1 MASVTQRV
9 PNYLGGVS
17 KQPDDKKFPG
27 QVREALNA
35 YPDPTFGLQKRPGLK
50 FLTVLKDSDGSGY
63 DNNDLDNAKWFYIH
77 RDNDEKYIGCIV
89 GASSSPYGEIHLW
102 NAATNV
108 KSNVTYSGS
117 ARNYLAAISKND
129 YHVLTV
135 QDTSIITNKQKV
147 VGIQSAST
155 FNLKRNATIR
165 LLGVD
170 YSAPYLVTLTI
181 GGLNYSCTFTN
192 TSSVLLILC

>member
-50 FLTVLKDSDGSGY
+50 FLTVLKDTGGTAY
-63 DNNDLDNAKWFYIH
+63 DNTDLDNAKWFYIH

-89 GASSSPYGEIHLW
+89 GASSSPYGEVHVW

-108 KSNVTYSGS
+108 KSTITYSGS
-117 ARNYLAAISKND
+117 SRDYLTAISKND

-135 QDTSIITNKQKV
+135 QDTSIITNKQKAV
-147 VGIQSAST
+147 TVQAANS
-155 FNLKRNATIR
+155 FNAKRQATIR
-165 LLGVD
+165 
-170 YSAPYLVTLTI
+170 
-181 GGLNYSCTFTN
+181 
-192 TSSVLLILC
+192 SVSYTHLRAHET

>member
-50 FLTVLKDSDGSGY
+50 FITTLKDGGGDEKGTDGS
-63 DNNDLDNAKWFYIH
+63 DFDATDLDTGKWFYIH

-89 GASSSPYGEIHLW
+89 GASSSPYGEVHVW

-108 KSNVTYSGS
+108 KSTITYSGS
-117 ARNYLAAISKND
+117 SRDYLTAISKND

-135 QDTSIITNKQKV
+135 QDTSITVSYKNMTLPT
-147 VGIQSAST
+147 S
-155 FNLKRNATIR
+155 
-165 LLGVD
+165 D
-170 YSAPYLVTLTI
+170 LV
-181 GGLNYSCTFTN
+181 
-192 TSSVLLILC
+192 

>member
-50 FLTVLKDSDGSGY
+50 FLTILKDGSSNAY
-63 DNNDLDNAKWFYIH
+63 DNNDLDTAKWFYIH
-77 RDNDEKYIGCIV
+77 RDNDEKYVGCIV
-89 GASSSPYGEIHLW
+89 GAASSPYGEVHVW

-108 KSNVTYSGS
+108 KSTITYSGS
-117 ARNYLAAISKND
+117 SRDYLTAITKTD

-135 QDTSIITNKQKV
+135 QDTSIITNKQKAV
-147 VGIQSAST
+147 AVQSDPT

-170 YSAPYLVTLTI
+170 YSCI
-181 GGLNYSCTFTN
+181 TF
-192 TSSVLLILC
+192 

>member
-50 FLTVLKDSDGSGY
+50 FITTLKDGGADEKGTDGS
-63 DNNDLDNAKWFYIH
+63 DFDATDLDTGKWFYIH

-89 GASSSPYGEIHLW
+89 GNATANNAKIHIWNAETKNKAEVTYPSSSQAYL
-102 NAATNV
+102 NSVV
-108 KSNVTYSGS
+108 KDCLLY
-117 ARNYLAAISKND
+117 
-129 YHVLTV
+129 
-135 QDTSIITNKQKV
+135 TSPSPRDR
-147 VGIQSAST
+147 G
-155 FNLKRNATIR
+155 
-165 LLGVD
+165 
-170 YSAPYLVTLTI
+170 
-181 GGLNYSCTFTN
+181 
-192 TSSVLLILC
+192 